1 MLSHDLAGIVRR
13 ISLLACLLDLKYW
26 SCCWCSDRKDGE
38 VANSTD
44 GSPKVFRSEIALGR
58 LRLDG
63 AVSMNGPYGRA
74 GNLTT
79 KPLLFR
85 GKKLFLNC
93 DASGGGAIIAF
104 IHSAQSGELL
114 LGPSAPVVHS
124 SVRAEVQWNRDLAH
138 SRTLE
143 LLAGA
148 GEPVVLTLSI
158 EEAELYSFQF
168 AG

>member
-13 ISLLACLLDLKYW
+13 ISLLACLLNLKYW

-63 AVSMNGPYGRA
+63 AVSITGPYGRA

-85 GKKLFLNC
+85 GGKLFLNC
-93 DASGGGAIIAF
+93 DASGGGAIVAF
-104 IHSAQSGELL
+104 INSAQSGELL
-114 LGPSAPVVHS
+114 LGPSAPIVHS
-124 SVRAEVQWNRDLAH
+124 SVRAEVQWNRALAH
-138 SRTLE
+138 SHALE
-143 LLAGA
+143 RLA